1 MRVLL
6 VSDLHYSLKQF
17 DWVVGVASDYD
28 LVMLGGDQL
37 DIRSYVAPD
46 TQIAVVLE
54 YVSRIAAKTAV
65 AVCSGNH
72 DLNARNELDEQAAEW
87 LRAAREAGAY
97 TDGTSVAIDDVYLTV
112 CPWWDGPRSRE
123 AFDRTLAAESDRVGD
138 RRWIWLYHAPPDN
151 SPTSW
156 TGKRHYG
163 DTALNAWIQRYQ
175 PALVCCGHIHDSPFV
190 SDGGWTDTIGATR
203 VVNAGREGGPVPAH
217 VVIDTAD
224 DTLEWSSSE
233 GRDEVPLAP
242 A

>member
-87 LRAAREAGAY
+87 LRAAR
-97 TDGTSVAIDDVYLTV
+97 DGRRVHRWHQRRHRRRVSHGVPVVGRSA
-112 CPWWDGPRSRE
+112 SRE
-123 AFDRTLAAESDRVGD
+123 AFDRHACRRVGA
-138 RRWIWLYHAPPDN
+138 R
-151 SPTSW
+151 
-156 TGKRHYG
+156 G
-163 DTALNAWIQRYQ
+163 
-175 PALVCCGHIHDSPFV
+175 
-190 SDGGWTDTIGATR
+190 
-203 VVNAGREGGPVPAH
+203 
-217 VVIDTAD
+217 
-224 DTLEWSSSE
+224 
-233 GRDEVPLAP
+233 
-242 A
+242 